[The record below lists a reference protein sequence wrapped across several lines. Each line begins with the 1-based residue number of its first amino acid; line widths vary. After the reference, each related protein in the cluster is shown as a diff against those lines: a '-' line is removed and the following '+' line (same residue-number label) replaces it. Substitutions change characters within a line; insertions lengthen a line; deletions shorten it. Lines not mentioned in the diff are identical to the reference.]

1 MIDPAAAA
9 AMLDLLH
16 TGGLDGADAAALART
31 IEGYDCADLAVM
43 WWPSPGL
50 QPLQFDPPCRG
61 FWIAP
66 DINRWVYKI
75 HSTGR
80 KRWTATLSTD
90 DGDVELAPRDSFE
103 AAILGCEAHRR
114 KLRAIG
120 TAAVA
125 RHLLRSGCG
134 GS

>member
-1 MIDPAAAA
+1 
-9 AMLDLLH
+9 MLDLLH
-16 TGGLDGADAAALART
+16 TQGLSPTELAALDAALN
-31 IEGYDCADLAVM
+31 GYDCPEFVV
-43 WWPSPGL
+43 WCWCPSPGL

-61 FWIAP
+61 FWIAT

-90 DGDVELAPRDSFE
+90 DGDMELTPRASFE
-103 AAILGCEAHRR
+103 AAVLGCEAHRR
-114 KLRAIG
+114 QLRIIG
-120 TAAVA
+120 TGTVA
-125 RHLLRSGCG
+125 RHLLRSGSG